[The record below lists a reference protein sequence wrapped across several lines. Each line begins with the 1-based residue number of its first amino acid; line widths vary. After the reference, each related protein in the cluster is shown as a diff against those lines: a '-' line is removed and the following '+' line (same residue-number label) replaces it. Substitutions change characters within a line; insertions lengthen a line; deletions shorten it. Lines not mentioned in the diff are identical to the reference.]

1 MISWIQSHNWLSGV
15 YFAVAGVLL
24 FGSADL
30 MLQGLPAF
38 GVSALLS
45 LSLLIARQIP
55 QAALAAIAFGSM
67 LEIGL
72 GLHPLAGGVAVA
84 CALLV
89 ISAFASQLWRLVAL
103 ALTTVAGLAIVV
115 QQAFTLP
122 FGDTVYGMGIFS
134 EQGRITV
141 AIVGS
146 LLVLSTNTL
155 AWLTGRLLMTRA
167 THVGTQFDRAVA
179 NQEQARL
186 NLEIAEQNERF
197 QIARDINE
205 LIVQRISAVISQAE
219 GGLYAAKA
227 DPAIATRSLEE
238 LNALARK
245 AHTELRRLYDMLN
258 KTHEVSAAPPGI
270 AELDQLV
277 VTYREIGFNVTLRH
291 EGPRF
296 DVNEGAQLAIYRIVF
311 EAMANVRDHAPVG
324 SDLTVDFSWVQHGVQ
339 ILIKDNGI
347 EVQNRAVSLDS
358 LTDTGYTVAED
369 LKSLVEPIKG
379 ASLTAMRERASLY
392 GGRIEATRVPGVG
405 FTVSAIFPDLRELAG

>member
-1 MISWIQSHNWLSGV
+1 
-15 YFAVAGVLL
+15 VL
-24 FGSADL
+24 
-30 MLQGLPAF
+30 
-38 GVSALLS
+38 
-45 LSLLIARQIP
+45 
-55 QAALAAIAFGSM
+55 
-67 LEIGL
+67 
-72 GLHPLAGGVAVA
+72 
-84 CALLV
+84 
-89 ISAFASQLWRLVAL
+89 
-103 ALTTVAGLAIVV
+103 

-122 FGDTVYGMGIFS
+122 FGDTVYGLVIYS

-141 AIVGS
+141 AVFGS
-146 LLVLSTNTL
+146 LFVLSTNAL

-179 NQEQARL
+179 SQEQARL

-227 DPAIATRSLEE
+227 DPLIANRSLEE

-296 DVNEGAQLAIYRIVF
+296 EVNEGAQLAIYRIVF

-347 EVQNRAVSLDS
+347 EVQNRSVSLDS
-358 LTDTGYTVAED
+358 LTDAGYTVAED

-405 FTVSAIFPDLRELAG
+405 FTVSAIFPDLRELAS

>member
-1 MISWIQSHNWLSGV
+1 MISWIQSHNWLSGI
-15 YFAVAGVLL
+15 YFAIAGIIL

-30 MLQGLPAF
+30 LLQGPKALAI
-38 GVSALLS
+38 SALLS
-45 LSLLIARQIP
+45 LSLLIARQFP
-55 QAALAAIAFGSM
+55 QAALAAIALGSM

-72 GLHPLAGGVAVA
+72 GLHPLAGGISVAF
-84 CALLV
+84 ALLV
-89 ISAFASQLWRLVAL
+89 ISAFAKQLWRLIAL
-103 ALTTVAGLAIVV
+103 GVTTAAGLAIVV

-122 FGDTVYGMGIFS
+122 SGDSVYGMSIFN
-134 EQGRITV
+134 EQGRLTV
-141 AIVGS
+141 AIFGS
-146 LLVLSTNTL
+146 LLVLSTNFL
-155 AWLTGRLLMTRA
+155 AWLAGRLLMTRS

-197 QIARDINE
+197 LIARDINE

-219 GGLYAAKA
+219 GGIYASKTK
-227 DPAIATRSLEE
+227 PEIAQRSLEE
-238 LNALARK
+238 LNTLARK
-245 AHTELRRLYDMLN
+245 AHTELRRLFDMLN
-258 KTHEVSAAPPGI
+258 KTHEISAAPPGI

-277 VTYREIGFNVTLRH
+277 INYRELGFNVTLRH

-296 DVNEGAQLAIYRIVF
+296 EVNDGAQLAIYRIVF

-324 SDLTVDFSWVQHGVQ
+324 SDLAIDFSWVQHGLQ

-347 EVQNRAVSLDS
+347 EVQNRAVSLDA
-358 LTDTGYTVAED
+358 LTDSGYTVAED
-369 LKSLVEPIKG
+369 LQSLVEPIKG

-405 FTVSAIFPDLRELAG
+405 FTVSAIFPDLGELAG